1 MGLLRKGPSSGQ
13 RHLRS
18 SQSSTNSTLTGD
30 PSLLSLSDSAI
41 PDSIPG
47 GGVDWAVLVSLRRLL
62 LVWLL
67 AVAVVVGGGLSPE
80 VLLVVGRCCC

>member
-1 MGLLRKGPSSGQ
+1 MGLLRKGPTSGQ

-18 SQSSTNSTLTGD
+18 SQSSTNTTLTGD

-47 GGVDWAVLVSLRRLL
+47 NGKLIGRVSLRRPL
-62 LVWLL
+62 LVVLL
-67 AVAVVVGGGLSPE
+67 AVAVVVGRGLSPE